1 MFLIIG
7 ALIVLAFGLDTK
19 NSIYLGHTRLTI
31 IDQSEFG
38 NQPMISECGKKVLI
52 FNGEIYNFREIK
64 NMLPSKLSFDGSSD
78 TKVLL
83 EAICFFGIKK
93 CLEILNGMFAFALWD
108 SDSKELYLARDRCGE
123 KPCIMGRVIMELSSG
138 QN

>member
-1 MFLIIG
+1 MCG
-7 ALIVLAFGLDTK
+7 IVGLWDNSSDNNIHLKKMLGVLNHRGPDSSGIWLDTK

-83 EAICFFGIKK
+83 EAICLG
-93 CLEILNGMFAFALWD
+93 
-108 SDSKELYLARDRCGE
+108 
-123 KPCIMGRVIMELSSG
+123 
-138 QN
+138 